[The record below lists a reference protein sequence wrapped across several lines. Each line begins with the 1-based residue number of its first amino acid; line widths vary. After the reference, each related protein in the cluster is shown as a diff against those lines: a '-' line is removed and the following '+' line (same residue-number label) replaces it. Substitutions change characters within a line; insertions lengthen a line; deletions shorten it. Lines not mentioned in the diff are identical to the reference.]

1 MAGVVVGMKRTTDAA
16 AVRWASAEAVAAG
29 RGLHL
34 VHAWTEP
41 VNVSVRLDPGS
52 LPGLITGAT
61 AWAVHGDTVEVL
73 LGRQPDLLVLGVGG
87 DHRRASRLVRSCV
100 RRAGCALVVVPD
112 GTPGATRRVVAA
124 VRFGDT
130 SRTALRW
137 AAAQAGRRRARLV
150 VVHVWQ
156 IGPASAGDMRQPGGA
171 IPAQRNAVR
180 ARLNAWVRETLGAV
194 DADVE
199 TVYGGP
205 LDALLEYG
213 AAADLM
219 VLGRRAHSG
228 VPRLLHDALGN
239 DLIGLAPCPVA
250 VIPHSTTPATTSA

>member
-1 MAGVVVGMKRTTDAA
+1 MAGVVVGMKRTTDVS

-29 RGLHL
+29 LGLHL
-34 VHAWTEP
+34 VHAWTDP

-61 AWAVHGDTVEVL
+61 AWAQQGEAVDVL
-73 LGRQPDLLVLGVGG
+73 LARQPDLLVLGVGG
-87 DHRRASRLVRSCV
+87 DHRRASRMVRTCV

-124 VRFGDT
+124 VCFGDT

-137 AAAQAGRRRARLV
+137 AAAEAGRRRARLV

-156 IGPASAGDMRQPGGA
+156 VHPASAGDVFQLGRA
-171 IPAQRNAVR
+171 APAQRNAVR
-180 ARLNAWVRETLGAV
+180 ARLDAWVRETLGPV

-199 TVYGGP
+199 TVHGGP

-213 AAADLM
+213 AEADLI

-228 VPRLLHDALGN
+228 LSRLLHDALGN

-250 VIPHSTTPATTSA
+250 VIPHSITPATTSA